1 MRPAL
6 DGGIERAAR
15 NPEKIK
21 YKIHKIGGKG
31 EVYPKVREKAGG

>member
-6 DGGIERAAR
+6 DGCIERTAR
-15 NPEKIK
+15 NPEEIK
-21 YKIHKIGGKG
+21 YRIHKIGGKG